1 MNVASF
7 GRFSVI
13 LLALWAFLPSS
24 QGMGQEKLRVG
35 LSSIGATNGSI
46 WVAEEK
52 GLFRKHGVD
61 VEVIFIG
68 GGGARVVSSLLA
80 GDINFSVGGGEGS
93 IRSQMRGAETV
104 IASST
109 LTKGLQRILAK
120 PEIKT
125 YQDLKGRKVGITQ
138 FGSAAHLVLVLML
151 KKWNMRPDQVQILQV
166 GSSPALLASL
176 DKGGIDAAVLTL
188 PTFFLAEDK
197 GYRVVADPMTM
208 DIYYL
213 QNTLET
219 TRSFLRKN
227 REQALKFMRGYIEG
241 IAYFKKNKKES
252 LDIMRAKLRIQSSQ
266 ERDVRYLE
274 MSYNLMTAAYS
285 DIPYPSLRAVQSI
298 VDKIAEEV
306 ESYVDMIAERAV
318 QLGGIAE
325 GTVRVAASRS
335 RLDEYPL
342 AIADGSAHVEA
353 VARALSTFG
362 REARMTI
369 DETDRLDDADT
380 ADMFTEIS
388 RGIDKWLWFVE
399 AHTQASK

>member
-1 MNVASF
+1 MRPLRKNSASA
-7 GRFSVI
+7 
-13 LLALWAFLPSS
+13 LAPLALPTAAFGLPKKRGSS
-24 QGMGQEKLRVG
+24 AR
-35 LSSIGATNGSI
+35 
-46 WVAEEK
+46 
-52 GLFRKHGVD
+52 HGVN

-125 YQDLKGRKVGITQ
+125 YQDLKGRKIGITQ

-197 GYRVVADPMTM
+197 GYRVIGDPMTM

-219 TRSFLRKN
+219 TRGFLRKN

-252 LDIMRAKLRIQSSQ
+252 LDIMSRKLRIQSSQ

-285 DIPYPSLRAVQSI
+285 DVPYPSLRAVQSI
-298 VDKIAEEV
+298 VDKIAEEDPKV
-306 ESYVDMIAERAV
+306 KERDVRSFVDDTLVKDLEDSGFTKSLYGDLDFAR
-318 QLGGIAE
+318 
-325 GTVRVAASRS
+325 TVR
-335 RLDEYPL
+335 
-342 AIADGSAHVEA
+342 
-353 VARALSTFG
+353 TFAG
-362 REARMTI
+362 KI
-369 DETDRLDDADT
+369 
-380 ADMFTEIS
+380 
-388 RGIDKWLWFVE
+388 
-399 AHTQASK
+399 

>member
-1 MNVASF
+1 MNVATFVRYSVTF
-7 GRFSVI
+7 LALSVI
-13 LLALWAFLPSS
+13 LPRPQAI
-24 QGMGQEKLRVG
+24 GQEKLRLG

-46 WVAEEK
+46 WAAEEK

-125 YQDLKGRKVGITQ
+125 YQDLKGRKIGITQ
-138 FGSAAHLVLVLML
+138 FGSAAHLVLALML
-151 KKWNMRPDQVQILQV
+151 KKWNMRPDQVQMLQV

-197 GYRVVADPMTM
+197 GYRVVGDPMTM

-213 QNTLET
+213 QNTLES

-227 REQALKFMRGYIEG
+227 RDQALKFMKGYIEG
-241 IAYFKKNKKES
+241 ITYFKKNKKES
-252 LDIMRAKLRIQSSQ
+252 LDIMGRKLRIQSSQ

-285 DIPYPSLRAVQSI
+285 DVPYPSLRAVQAI
-298 VDKIAEEV
+298 VDKIAEEDPKV
-306 ESYVDMIAERAV
+306 KEREVRSFVDDTLVKELEDSGFIKS
-318 QLGGIAE
+318 L
-325 GTVRVAASRS
+325 
-335 RLDEYPL
+335 Y
-342 AIADGSAHVEA
+342 
-353 VARALSTFG
+353 G
-362 REARMTI
+362 R
-369 DETDRLDDADT
+369 
-380 ADMFTEIS
+380 
-388 RGIDKWLWFVE
+388 
-399 AHTQASK
+399 

>member
-1 MNVASF
+1 MNVATFVRYSVTLLAL
-7 GRFSVI
+7 SVI
-13 LLALWAFLPSS
+13 LPSP
-24 QGMGQEKLRVG
+24 QAIGQEKLRLG

-46 WVAEEK
+46 WAAEEK

-80 GDINFSVGGGEGS
+80 GDIHFSVGGGEGS

-125 YQDLKGRKVGITQ
+125 YQDLKGRKIGITQ
-138 FGSAAHLVLVLML
+138 FGSAAHLVLALML
-151 KKWNMRPDQVQILQV
+151 KKWNMRPDQVQTLQV

-197 GYRVVADPMTM
+197 GSRVVGDPMTM

-213 QNTLET
+213 QNTLES
-219 TRSFLRKN
+219 TRGFLRKN
-227 REQALKFMRGYIEG
+227 RDQALKFMKGYIEG

-252 LDIMRAKLRIQSSQ
+252 LDIMGRKLRIQSSQ

-298 VDKIAEEV
+298 VDKIAEEDPKV
-306 ESYVDMIAERAV
+306 KEREVRSFVDDTLVKELEDSGFIKS
-318 QLGGIAE
+318 L
-325 GTVRVAASRS
+325 
-335 RLDEYPL
+335 Y
-342 AIADGSAHVEA
+342 
-353 VARALSTFG
+353 G
-362 REARMTI
+362 R
-369 DETDRLDDADT
+369 
-380 ADMFTEIS
+380 
-388 RGIDKWLWFVE
+388 
-399 AHTQASK
+399 

>member
-1 MNVASF
+1 MYVATFVRYSVTLLAL
-7 GRFSVI
+7 SVI
-13 LLALWAFLPSS
+13 LSS
-24 QGMGQEKLRVG
+24 PQAIAQEKLRLG

-46 WVAEEK
+46 WAAEEK

-125 YQDLKGRKVGITQ
+125 YQDLKGRKIGITQ

-151 KKWNMRPDQVQILQV
+151 KKWNMRPDQVQTLQV

-197 GYRVVADPMTM
+197 GYRVVGDPMTM

-213 QNTLET
+213 QNTLES

-227 REQALKFMRGYIEG
+227 RDQALKFMKGYIEG

-252 LDIMRAKLRIQSSQ
+252 LDIMGRKLRIQSSQ

-285 DIPYPSLRAVQSI
+285 DVPYPSLRAVQSI
-298 VDKIAEEV
+298 VDKIAEEDPKV
-306 ESYVDMIAERAV
+306 KEREVRSFVDDTLVKELEDSGFIKS
-318 QLGGIAE
+318 L
-325 GTVRVAASRS
+325 
-335 RLDEYPL
+335 Y
-342 AIADGSAHVEA
+342 
-353 VARALSTFG
+353 G
-362 REARMTI
+362 R
-369 DETDRLDDADT
+369 
-380 ADMFTEIS
+380 
-388 RGIDKWLWFVE
+388 
-399 AHTQASK
+399 

>member
-1 MNVASF
+1 MNAVSMIRI
-7 GRFSVI
+7 GVT
-13 LLALWAFLPSS
+13 LLAVYFILPNWHAS
-24 QGMGQEKLRVG
+24 GQEKLRLG

-46 WVAEEK
+46 WAAEEK

-61 VEVIFIG
+61 VEVVFIG

-80 GDINFSVGGGEGS
+80 GDIHFSVGGGEGS

-197 GYRVVADPMTM
+197 GYRVIGDPMTM

-227 REQALKFMRGYIEG
+227 RDQALKFMRGYIEG
-241 IAYFKKNKKES
+241 IAFFKKNKKES
-252 LDIMRAKLRIQSSQ
+252 LDIMSRKLRIQSSQ

-285 DIPYPSLRAVQSI
+285 DIPYPSLRAVQAI
-298 VDKIAEEV
+298 VDKIAEEDPKV
-306 ESYVDMIAERAV
+306 KERDVRSFVDDTLVKE
-318 QLGGIAE
+318 LEDSGF
-325 GTVRVAASRS
+325 TKS
-335 RLDEYPL
+335 LY
-342 AIADGSAHVEA
+342 
-353 VARALSTFG
+353 G
-362 REARMTI
+362 R
-369 DETDRLDDADT
+369 
-380 ADMFTEIS
+380 
-388 RGIDKWLWFVE
+388 
-399 AHTQASK
+399 

>member
-1 MNVASF
+1 MNVATFIRYSVTLLAL
-7 GRFSVI
+7 SVI
-13 LLALWAFLPSS
+13 LSS
-24 QGMGQEKLRVG
+24 PQAVAQEKLRLG

-46 WVAEEK
+46 WAAEEK
-52 GLFRKHGVD
+52 GLFRKYGVD

-125 YQDLKGRKVGITQ
+125 YQDLKGRKIGITQ
-138 FGSAAHLVLVLML
+138 FGSAAHLVLALML
-151 KKWNMRPDQVQILQV
+151 KKWNMRPDQVQTLQV

-197 GYRVVADPMTM
+197 GYRVVGDPMTM

-213 QNTLET
+213 QNTLES

-227 REQALKFMRGYIEG
+227 RDQALKFMKGYIEG

-252 LDIMRAKLRIQSSQ
+252 LDIMGRKLRIQSSQ

-285 DIPYPSLRAVQSI
+285 DVPYPSLRAVQSI
-298 VDKIAEEV
+298 VDKIAEEDPKV
-306 ESYVDMIAERAV
+306 KEREVRSFVDDTLVKELEDSGFIKS
-318 QLGGIAE
+318 L
-325 GTVRVAASRS
+325 
-335 RLDEYPL
+335 Y
-342 AIADGSAHVEA
+342 
-353 VARALSTFG
+353 G
-362 REARMTI
+362 R
-369 DETDRLDDADT
+369 
-380 ADMFTEIS
+380 
-388 RGIDKWLWFVE
+388 
-399 AHTQASK
+399 

>member
-1 MNVASF
+1 MNAATFV
-7 GRFSVI
+7 RYSVT
-13 LLALWAFLPSS
+13 LLALTVILPTP
-24 QGMGQEKLRVG
+24 QAIAQEKLRLG

-46 WVAEEK
+46 WAAEEK

-80 GDINFSVGGGEGS
+80 GDIHFSVGGGEGS

-120 PEIKT
+120 PEIKS
-125 YQDLKGRKVGITQ
+125 YQDLKGRKIGITQ
-138 FGSAAHLVLVLML
+138 FGSAAHLVLALML
-151 KKWNMRPDQVQILQV
+151 KKWNMRPDQVQTLQV

-176 DKGGIDAAVLTL
+176 EKGGIDAAVLTL

-197 GYRVVADPMTM
+197 GYRVVGDPMTM

-213 QNTLET
+213 QNTLES

-227 REQALKFMRGYIEG
+227 RDQALKFMRGYIEG

-252 LDIMRAKLRIQSSQ
+252 LDIMGRKLRIQSSQ

-285 DIPYPSLRAVQSI
+285 DVPYPSLRAVQSI
-298 VDKIAEEV
+298 VDKIAEEDPKV
-306 ESYVDMIAERAV
+306 KEREVRSFVDDTLVKELEDSGFIKS
-318 QLGGIAE
+318 L
-325 GTVRVAASRS
+325 
-335 RLDEYPL
+335 Y
-342 AIADGSAHVEA
+342 
-353 VARALSTFG
+353 G
-362 REARMTI
+362 R
-369 DETDRLDDADT
+369 
-380 ADMFTEIS
+380 
-388 RGIDKWLWFVE
+388 
-399 AHTQASK
+399 